1 MAEESIDKMNGAPD
15 ADIAVFTE
23 ALRLPPEE
31 RDHYLSEA
39 CKGDAEFRRRVEALL
54 QAYEQAGD
62 FLGRPAAERPP
73 KAAAQVLAVAEKP
86 GDRIGHYKL
95 LQQIG
100 EGGYGVVYMAEQEAP
115 VRRRIALKIIKPGMD
130 TKSVIGRFEA
140 ERQALALMDHPNI
153 AKVFDAGATE
163 AGRPYFVMELVRGVK
178 ITEYCDQH
186 SLTTDDRLK
195 LFVQVCQAVQHAHQ
209 RGIIHRDIK
218 PSNILVTQSLEG
230 VATPMVIDFG
240 VAKAI
245 TDQRLT
251 DKTVF
256 TAFEMLVGTPAYMSP
271 EQAELSSVDV
281 DTRTDIYS
289 LGVLL
294 YELLTGYTPFET
306 GELLKAGLDEIRRVI
321 REEEPLRPST
331 RLSKMPGANLTTIA
345 QHRSSEPPKLIRAI
359 SGDLD
364 WIVMKAMEKNRTR
377 RYETANGLALDV
389 QRFLAHEA
397 VSARPPSRF
406 YKLQKTVQRNP
417 LLFIGL
423 GIIATLLIV
432 SLIVVSASLSQE
444 RQSRREARQVKQ
456 FLEEMLQTV
465 GPNVALGKDTAI
477 LRDILDQTASRVA
490 KELTNQPAVEAELRS
505 VIGTLYYKTRQYQ
518 QAEEMQRAS
527 LAIRRKR
534 FGAQSPE
541 AATSLNDLGITLL
554 ASGKL
559 SEAERVNREALD
571 IRMRRFGNE
580 SADVA
585 ASQNNL
591 AHVYTQMG
599 RLAEAQALARESLT
613 TRQRLFGNESL
624 EATDSLRTLVI
635 ILGDKHEWAE
645 AEAMAREVLEM
656 RRKLLG
662 PEHPWVASALNDVAW
677 TAGANGKQKE
687 AETLERES
695 LAMRQK
701 LLSQEHPDVAHSL
714 YLVGDRMRQQGHLEE
729 AYPVLNAALSIQ
741 RKVLGEDHPST
752 LYTLK
757 SLGLMYG
764 AEKEWSQAE
773 TMFRDALAVWRK
785 RAGNDDRE
793 TLYAMRNVG
802 EALESQG
809 KWSEAEALQ
818 REELAGWRK
827 REGNGGSETA
837 YILHKLGET
846 LVREAKWSQAE
857 INFREELALR
867 GKQARNDDVDTLYAL
882 RNLGITLEYEG
893 RWAEAE
899 LVHQESLA
907 SWRKRAGNDDP
918 QTLYTLDRLGWTL
931 EGEGKWSE
939 AESIYREAL
948 ASRRKRAGNADPQ
961 TLSEFESL
969 TRVLM
974 RQKKFNEIEQL
985 LEEALTPAIVRQAS
999 SCNLLIRRVD
1009 LLGRQ
1014 ERWQEAAAA
1023 ATLVVE
1029 YQPMDQFRYHTLA
1042 ALLAITGNGP
1052 AYEAFCRKILATF
1065 TNASDPFIDERI
1077 AKDCLFLPNSGVDL
1091 EFVDKLADKSV
1102 SLGNGLSEAL
1112 PYFQVTKAMS
1122 TYRLGRFAEA
1132 IEWGEKTLEGSI
1144 IYPNAHAYA
1153 ILAMAHW
1160 KLGQKDVARVM
1171 LDKGDS
1177 LTNILRSHEAVDLG
1191 ESWVA
1196 WLVARIS
1203 LDEATALIQ
1212 PAPKTESNS
1221 RKP

>member
-1 MAEESIDKMNGAPD
+1 MAEAYIDKMNGAPD

-31 RDHYLSEA
+31 RDRYLGEA
-39 CKGDAEFRRRVEALL
+39 CKGDGAFRLRVEALL

-62 FLGRPAAERPP
+62 FLGGSAAERPP
-73 KAAAQVLAVAEKP
+73 KAAQVHAAPEKP

-100 EGGYGVVYMAEQEAP
+100 EGGCGVVYMAEQQEP
-115 VRRRIALKIIKPGMD
+115 VRRRVALKIIKPGMD
-130 TKSVIGRFEA
+130 TKSVIARFEA

-163 AGRPYFVMELVRGVK
+163 SGRPYFVMELVRGVK

-186 SLTTDDRLK
+186 SLTTEDRLK

-218 PSNILVTQSLEG
+218 PSNILVTHSLED

-240 VAKAI
+240 VAKAT

-294 YELLTGYTPFET
+294 YEMLTGSTPFDA
-306 GELLKAGLDEIRRVI
+306 GELLKVGLDEIRRVI

-331 RLSKMPGANLTTIA
+331 RLSKMPGASLTTIA
-345 QHRSSEPPKLIRAI
+345 QHRRSEPPKLIRAV

-397 VSARPPSRF
+397 VSARPPSKL
-406 YKLQKTVQRNP
+406 YKFQRMVERNR

-423 GIIATLLIV
+423 GIIATFLVV
-432 SLIVVSASLSQE
+432 SLIVVSASLAQE

-456 FLEEMLQTV
+456 FLEEMLQGV
-465 GPNVALGKDTAI
+465 GPNVAVGRDTAI
-477 LRDILDQTASRVA
+477 LREILDQTALRVG
-490 KELTNQPAVEAELRS
+490 KELINQPAVEAELRS
-505 VIGTLYYKTRQYQ
+505 VLAQLYYETRQFP
-518 QAEEMQRAS
+518 QAEEMQRAT

-534 FGAQSPE
+534 FGSESPE

-554 ASGKL
+554 ADGKV
-559 SEAERVNREALD
+559 SEAEQVSRESLD
-571 IRMRRFGNE
+571 IRLRRSGNE
-580 SADVA
+580 NADVA

-591 AHVYTQMG
+591 ANVYTQMG
-599 RLAEAQALARESLT
+599 RLTEAEALAREALA
-613 TRQRLFGNESL
+613 TRQRLFGNPSV
-624 EATDSLRTLVI
+624 EAADSLANLVV
-635 ILGDKHEWAE
+635 ILGEKHQWAE
-645 AEAMAREVLEM
+645 AEAMAREVLRM

-662 PEHPWVASALNDVAW
+662 PEHPWVASALNDLAW
-677 TAGANGKQKE
+677 AAGANGKQQE
-687 AETLERES
+687 AETLEREA
-695 LAMRQK
+695 LAIRQK
-701 LLSQEHPDVAHSL
+701 LLSQEHPDVANSL
-714 YLVGDRMRQQGHLEE
+714 YLLGDRLRQRGNLKE

-741 RKVLGEDHPST
+741 RKVLGEDHPAT

-757 SLGLMYG
+757 SLGLMYE

-773 TMFRDALAVWRK
+773 TMFREAWALWRK
-785 RAGNDDRE
+785 RAGNNDLE
-793 TLYAMRNVG
+793 TLYAMRDLG
-802 EALESQG
+802 EALEGQG

-818 REELAGWRK
+818 HEALVSWRTREP
-827 REGNGGSETA
+827 NGGSQTA
-837 YILHKLGET
+837 YTLHKLGEV
-846 LVREAKWSQAE
+846 LARQGKWSQAE
-857 INFREELALR
+857 TACREELAFR
-867 GKQARNDDVDTLYAL
+867 RKQAQNDDPDTLYAL
-882 RNLGITLEYEG
+882 RNLGINLEFEG

-899 LVHQESLA
+899 IVHQESLA

-918 QTLYTLDRLGWTL
+918 QTLYTLDRLAWTL
-931 EGEGKWSE
+931 AGEAKWSE
-939 AESIYREAL
+939 AETAYREAL
-948 ASRRKRAGNADPQ
+948 GSRRNRGENDAPQ
-961 TLSEFESL
+961 TLSEVENL
-969 TRVLM
+969 TKVLM
-974 RQKKFNEIEQL
+974 DQKKFREAEQL
-985 LEEALTPAIVRQAS
+985 LDEALTPAMVRQPS
-999 SCNLLIRRVD
+999 SCNLLIQRVE
-1009 LLGRQ
+1009 LMGRQ
-1014 ERWQEAAAA
+1014 GRWREAATT

-1029 YQPMDQFRYHTLA
+1029 YQPTDQFRYHTLA
-1042 ALLAITGNGP
+1042 ALLAITRNRP
-1052 AYEAFCRKILATF
+1052 AYETFCRKILATF
-1065 TNASDPFIDERI
+1065 TNTSDPYIDERI
-1077 AKDCLFLPNSGVDL
+1077 AKDCLLLPDSGVDL
-1091 EFVDKLADKSV
+1091 RSVDNLADKAV
-1102 SLGNGLSEAL
+1102 SLGSDHPEDL
-1112 PYFQVTKAMS
+1112 PYFQAAKAMS
-1122 TYRLGRFAEA
+1122 AYRLGHFAES
-1132 IEWGEKTLEGSI
+1132 IEWAEKTLKSSI
-1144 IYPNAHAYA
+1144 IYANAHAYA

-1160 KLGQKDVARVM
+1160 KLGHSNVARAM

-1177 LTNILRSHEAVDLG
+1177 LTPSILPSHQAVDLG
-1191 ESWVA
+1191 DSWGA

-1212 PAPKTESNS
+1212 PASKTESNS
-1221 RKP
+1221 QKP